1 MKRLFAA
8 IDAGSYEFE
17 MKIFE
22 MGAKSG
28 IREID
33 HVRRRIDLGDDTFH
47 TGLISYAKM
56 DELCDILKGFVD
68 VMNTYKVEKYRA
80 YGTSAIRETVNSNV
94 VLDQIKLRTGLDI
107 NILSNSEQR
116 FLEYKSVASRGERFE
131 KLIEQ
136 GAAIVDIGGGSTQ
149 VSLFK
154 KGQLVTSVNL
164 HLGILRIRDKLTK
177 LQPDMSHYAGYISE
191 IILNELHIFKKLY
204 LTDHEI
210 RNIIVVDDYISVLMK
225 RYLPKKDADMIP
237 AEAYREKLAK
247 LMVLSP
253 YEASG
258 FDGILEENASLLL
271 PSALIISHILDAT
284 NARKLWIPGVSLS
297 DGIAYDYAQTNKY
310 ISSTHDFEKDI
321 LSSAQYIAQRY
332 NSSQTLSD
340 ELLNAALNIFDG
352 TKKVHGLGKR
362 EKLLLTLAAR
372 MRDVGRYVTM
382 SSPAEASFAII
393 MGSEIMGISHMERK
407 IIATAVK
414 NSYPNDISYSVFDEM
429 DFDESSYRTAVKL
442 TAILRL
448 ATGLSRSTRKSYEA
462 VKSVI
467 DDGKLVITVSSSDNM
482 MLEKGLFFERADTF
496 EEVFGLR
503 PILKVRDCRR

>member
-1 MKRLFAA
+1 MKKLFAA

-28 IREID
+28 IKEID
-33 HVRRRIDLGDDTFH
+33 HIRRRIDLGDDTFH
-47 TGLISYAKM
+47 NGLISYAKM
-56 DELCDILKGFVD
+56 DELCDILSGFVE
-68 VMNTYKVEKYRA
+68 VMKTYKVEKYRA

-107 NILSNSEQR
+107 SILSNSEQR

-131 KLIEQ
+131 KLLEK
-136 GAAIVDIGGGSTQ
+136 GTAIVDIGGGSTQ
-149 VSLFK
+149 ISIFD
-154 KGQLVTSVNL
+154 KGSLVTSVNL
-164 HLGILRIRDKLTK
+164 HLGILRIRDKLTA

-204 LTDHEI
+204 LSSYDI
-210 RNIIVVDDYISVLMK
+210 RNIIIVDDYISVIM
-225 RYLPKKDADMIP
+225 RRFAGKKDDDVVSAQT
-237 AEAYREKLAK
+237 YREKLA
-247 LMVLSP
+247 LLLDRSP
-253 YEASG
+253 YQETELVH
-258 FDGILEENASLLL
+258 ILEENTSLLL
-271 PSALIISHILDAT
+271 PSALIVSHILDAT
-284 NARKLWIPGVSLS
+284 GAKKLWIPGVSLS
-297 DGIAYDYAQTNKY
+297 DGIAYDYAQENKY
-310 ISSTHDFEKDI
+310 ITSTHDFEKDI
-321 LSSAQYIAQRY
+321 LSSAQYIARRY
-332 NSSQTLSD
+332 DSSQTLSD

-352 TKKVHGLGKR
+352 TKRIHGLGKR
-362 EKLLLTLAAR
+362 ERLLLTLAAR
-372 MRDVGRYVTM
+372 MREVGRYVTM

-393 MGSEIMGISHMERK
+393 MGSEIMGVSHEERK

-414 NSYPNDISYSVFDEM
+414 NSYPNNISYSVFDEM
-429 DFDESSYRTAVKL
+429 DFDSSSYMTAVKL

-448 ATGLSRSTRKSYEA
+448 ATGLSRSTRKSYAA

-467 DDGKLVITVSSSDNM
+467 SQEKLVITVSSSDNM

-503 PILKVRDCRR
+503 PVLKVRKKV

>member
-8 IDAGSYEFE
+8 IDVGSYELE

-47 TGLISYAKM
+47 TGLISYSKM

-80 YGTSAIRETVNSNV
+80 YGTSAIRETSNTNV
-94 VLDQIKLRTGLDI
+94 VLDQIRLRTGLDV

-116 FLEYKSVASRGERFE
+116 FLEYKSVASKGERFE
-131 KLIEQ
+131 RLIEK
-136 GAAIVDIGGGSTQ
+136 GTAIVDIGGGSTQ
-149 VSLFK
+149 VSLFDE
-154 KGQLVTSVNL
+154 GRLISSVNL
-164 HLGILRIRDKLTK
+164 HLGILRIRDKLSK
-177 LQPDMSHYAGYISE
+177 LEPDMAHYETYTSE

-204 LTDHEI
+204 LSNYNI
-210 RNIIVVDDYISVLMK
+210 KNIIIVDDYISVLMK
-225 RYLPKKDADMIP
+225 HLAGKKGMDPISARLYISKVDEIK
-237 AEAYREKLAK
+237 AR
-247 LMVLSP
+247 SP
-253 YEASG
+253 YQLSDMG
-258 FDGILEENASLLL
+258 GLVEENASLLL
-271 PSALIISHILDAT
+271 PSALIIEHILNAT
-284 NARKLWIPGVSLS
+284 KAERLWIPGVSLS
-297 DGIAYDYAQTNKY
+297 DGIAYDYAQDNKY
-310 ISSTHDFEKDI
+310 ISTTHDFEKDI
-321 LSSAQYIAQRY
+321 MSSADYIAKRY
-332 NSSQTLSD
+332 NSSETLSG
-340 ELLNAALNIFDG
+340 ELVNAALSIFDG

-362 EKLLLTLAAR
+362 ERLLLQLSAR
-372 MRDVGRYVTM
+372 LRDVGRYVTM
-382 SSPAEASFAII
+382 SSPAEVSFAII

-407 IIATAVK
+407 IIATTVK
-414 NSYPNDISYSVFDEM
+414 NSYPNDISYDEFDSM
-429 DFDESSYRTAVKL
+429 DFDASSYRTAVKL

-448 ATGLSRSTRKSYEA
+448 ATGLSRSTRKSYSA

-467 DDGKLVITVSSSDNM
+467 SDRKLVITVSSSDNM

-503 PILKVRDCRR
+503 PVLKVRKNL

>member
-22 MGAKSG
+22 IGSKSG

-33 HVRRRIDLGDDTFH
+33 HIRRRIDLGDDTFH
-47 TGLISYAKM
+47 TGLISYSKM
-56 DELCDILKGFVD
+56 NELCDILKGFVD
-68 VMNTYKVEKYRA
+68 VMKTYRVEKYRA
-80 YGTSAIRETVNSNV
+80 YGTSAIRETANSNV

-107 NILSNSEQR
+107 SILSNSEQR

-131 KLIEQ
+131 KLIEK
-136 GAAIVDIGGGSTQ
+136 GTAIVDIGGGSTQ
-149 VSLFK
+149 VSLFD
-154 KGQLVTSVNL
+154 KGSLITSVNL
-164 HLGILRIRDKLTK
+164 HLGILRIRDKLTR

-204 LTDHEI
+204 LSSYDI
-210 RNIIVVDDYISVLMK
+210 KNIIVVDDYISVLI
-225 RYLPKKDADMIP
+225 RSLSGKKDDDMISADM
-237 AEAYREKLAK
+237 YREKLSQ
-247 LMVLSP
+247 LMKVSSP
-253 YEASG
+253 YQMT
-258 FDGILEENASLLL
+258 GIADIQEENASLLL
-271 PSALIISHILDAT
+271 PSALIIDHILDAT
-284 NARKLWIPGVSLS
+284 GAKKIWIPGVSLS
-297 DGIAYDYAQTNKY
+297 DGIAYDYAQENKF

-321 LSSAQYIAQRY
+321 LSSVQYIAERY

-352 TKKVHGLGKR
+352 TKKIHGLGKR
-362 EKLLLTLAAR
+362 ERLLLTLAAM

-393 MGSEIMGISHMERK
+393 MGSEIMGVSHEERK
-407 IIATAVK
+407 IIATVVR
-414 NSYPNDISYSVFDEM
+414 NSYPNDISYTVFGDM
-429 DFDESSYRTAVKL
+429 DFDASSYMTAVKL

-448 ATGLSRSTRKSYEA
+448 ATGLSRSTRKSYWA

-467 DDGKLVITVSSSDNM
+467 DDEKLVITVSSSDNM

-503 PILKVRDCRR
+503 PVLKVRNKV

>member
-28 IREID
+28 IKEID
-33 HVRRRIDLGDDTFH
+33 HIRRRIDLGDDTFH
-47 TGLISYAKM
+47 NGMISYAKM

-68 VMNTYKVEKYRA
+68 VMQTYKVEKYRA
-80 YGTSAIRETVNSNV
+80 YGTSAIRETVNTNV

-107 NILSNSEQR
+107 SILSNSEQR

-131 KLIEQ
+131 KLLEK
-136 GAAIVDIGGGSTQ
+136 GTAIVDIGGGSTQ
-149 VSLFK
+149 ISIFD
-154 KGQLVTSVNL
+154 KGSLVTSVNL
-164 HLGILRIRDKLTK
+164 HLGILRIRDKLTA

-204 LTDHEI
+204 LSNYDI
-210 RNIIVVDDYISVLMK
+210 RNIIVVDDYISVIM
-225 RYLPKKDADMIP
+225 RRFATKKDDDVISADT
-237 AEAYREKLAK
+237 YREKLE
-247 LMVLSP
+247 LLLDRSP
-253 YEASG
+253 YQETELAH
-258 FDGILEENASLLL
+258 ILEENTSLLL
-271 PSALIISHILDAT
+271 PSALIVSHILDAT
-284 NARKLWIPGVSLS
+284 GAKKLWIPGVSLS
-297 DGIAYDYAQTNKY
+297 DGIAYDYAQDNKF
-310 ISSTHDFEKDI
+310 ITSTHDFEKDI

-332 NSSQTLSD
+332 DSSQTLSD

-352 TKKVHGLGKR
+352 TKKIHGLGKR
-362 EKLLLTLAAR
+362 ERLLLTLAAR
-372 MRDVGRYVTM
+372 MREVGRYVTM

-393 MGSEIMGISHMERK
+393 MGSEIMGVSHDERK

-414 NSYPNDISYSVFDEM
+414 NSYPNNISYSVFDEM

-448 ATGLSRSTRKSYEA
+448 ATGLSRSTRKSYAA

-467 DDGKLVITVSSSDNM
+467 TEGKLVITVSSSDNM

-503 PILKVRDCRR
+503 PVLKVRKKV